1 MLGAGVAA
9 DGGSERELGSVM
21 KLAILPDGVL
31 TPMWRSKRNADVVD
45 VGSLEKVEKRITVK
59 NLGEPQGN
67 LHDKSFCSFSKI
79 RIEEN
84 LGGVGIS
91 LGDRQFDYRFY

>member
-67 LHDKSFCSFSKI
+67 LRDKSFCSFSKI
-79 RIEEN
+79 LKRI
-84 LGGVGIS
+84 
-91 LGDRQFDYRFY
+91 D